1 MVNGPKPNANKLNGP
16 KPNAN
21 KPNGPKP
28 NANKLTANKLK
39 GEYLP
44 RSDGLK
50 RYTRSQSG
58 EYLGG
63 IEALGL
69 LGYDAGSIIGRKVAN
84 ASTST
89 VRGFSKLGS
98 KLFKKSKNGMGNAT
112 KNNNGMIN
120 ATKNNNSTRNN
131 KNNGTRNKKVSL

>member
-1 MVNGPKPNANKLNGP
+1 MVNGPKPNANKQTT
-16 KPNAN
+16 N

-84 ASTST
+84 AGKYTAKSM
-89 VRGFSKLGS
+89 SKIGN
-98 KLFKKSKNGMGNAT
+98 KLFKKSNTGANNKNGMGNAT
-112 KNNNGMIN
+112 KNNG
-120 ATKNNNSTRNN
+120 ATKNNNGTRNN
-131 KNNGTRNKKVSL
+131 KNNGTRNKK

>member
-1 MVNGPKPNANKLNGP
+1 MVNGPKPNANKL
-16 KPNAN
+16 
-21 KPNGPKP
+21 
-28 NANKLTANKLK
+28 K
-39 GEYLP
+39 GSEYLP
-44 RSDGLK
+44 RSEGLK

-98 KLFKKSKNGMGNAT
+98 KLFKKSK
-112 KNNNGMIN
+112 
-120 ATKNNNSTRNN
+120 
-131 KNNGTRNKKVSL
+131 KNNGANNKKNNGANNKKK

>member
-1 MVNGPKPNANKLNGP
+1 MVNGPKPNANK
-16 KPNAN
+16 PNAN
-21 KPNGPKP
+21 KLNGPKP

-98 KLFKKSKNGMGNAT
+98 KLFKKSKISTDRSCSPALYAL
-112 KNNNGMIN
+112 KNEPIF
-120 ATKNNNSTRNN
+120 
-131 KNNGTRNKKVSL
+131 SLKPSCSSL